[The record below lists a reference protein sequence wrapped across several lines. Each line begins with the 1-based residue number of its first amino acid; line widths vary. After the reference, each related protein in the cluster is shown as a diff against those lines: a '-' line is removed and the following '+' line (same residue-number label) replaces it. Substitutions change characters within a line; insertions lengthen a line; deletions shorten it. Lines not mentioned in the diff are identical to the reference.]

1 MTINEEK
8 VDFPKAEASYSNLE
22 KDDINLLISLLGEYS
37 EKLIRLCAKIEE
49 NKQKKSLLDFVL
61 GIIVITLSTISIIPI
76 IISFRIYTYFSI
88 LGTLIFSIF
97 MLYLTI
103 PAYYIR
109 KKIKI
114 SEREAKKM
122 SSRLEKVIRIAS
134 QIQDH
139 FSSNRRRSVGL
150 KSSIPLVISGVE
162 LDLRLADAESALE
175 YYQVIVGK

>member
-49 NKQKKSLLDFVL
+49 NKQKKSLLYFVL
-61 GIIVITLSTISIIPI
+61 GIIVITLLTISI

-175 YYQVIVGK
+175 YYQEIVGK